1 MLHPGSN
8 DRDAALSL
16 QALAEE
22 PELLEPGLKVIDVG
36 LRLTPGV
43 ELDLVLADREGRAVV
58 VLGEGSGGAD
68 ALLGRSLC
76 VLADIRRMWHLL
88 DRLFPSKGVTFGT
101 DPRLVLVAR
110 RFSDALHGAVDLF
123 GPLAIEMVEA
133 RDVVVD
139 GTSRLVLFRVGG
151 TSAAATGAAMGRS
164 ANSAAASAPGGGATS
179 GRATSGER
187 AAAVAEEARKR

>member
-151 TSAAATGAAMGRS
+151 SGPATGRSGSAAG
-164 ANSAAASAPGGGATS
+164 ASAPAGSATG
-179 GRATSGER
+179 GRATGGER